1 MACKFTG
8 EEMKNITRRDFIKL
22 GIAGLSAS
30 LLRAKPLEANA
41 YLPEFPAGERLGRAF
56 YTIDIKT
63 KPDAESTTVRTVYD
77 DYIFS
82 LEREVIGK
90 PITAYWK
97 NRKWYE
103 TPEGYIPSI
112 AVQPVRNELNI
123 PLKDL
128 PSYGEKPGTW
138 AEVTV
143 PYVDVYLDGTEA
155 KSPRLKEMVKPRFY
169 FSQVVWLDG
178 IKAVS
183 DQETLY
189 HVIEK
194 HGSYGD
200 AFWADARAFKP
211 ITPDDIAPITPNETN
226 KYITIDLNHQTMS
239 CFENDK
245 EILFARVST
254 GAKYNSEGQPVDKWS
269 TPPGDY
275 HSVNRK
281 YVSLHMAGG
290 ENKASGYEEFAV
302 AWTSIFASGGV
313 AIHSTYW
320 HNNYGE
326 MLSHGCVN
334 VEPDVAK
341 FVFRWTLPVTPYY
354 DGKIEVQGF
363 ENGTNVRVK
372 EYKAE

>member
-1 MACKFTG
+1 
-8 EEMKNITRRDFIKL
+8 MKKITRRDFIKL
-22 GIAGLSAS
+22 GIAGLGAS
-30 LLRAKPLEANA
+30 LLRTKPLSAKA

-112 AVQPVRNELNI
+112 AVQPVRNELNT

-143 PYVDVYLDGTEA
+143 PYVDIYLDGTDA

-200 AFWADARAFKP
+200 AFWADARL
-211 ITPDDIAPITPNETN
+211 
-226 KYITIDLNHQTMS
+226 LNQ
-239 CFENDK
+239 
-245 EILFARVST
+245 
-254 GAKYNSEGQPVDKWS
+254 
-269 TPPGDY
+269 
-275 HSVNRK
+275 
-281 YVSLHMAGG
+281 SLQM
-290 ENKASGYEEFAV
+290 
-302 AWTSIFASGGV
+302 
-313 AIHSTYW
+313 
-320 HNNYGE
+320 
-326 MLSHGCVN
+326 
-334 VEPDVAK
+334 
-341 FVFRWTLPVTPYY
+341 TLPQLRQM
-354 DGKIEVQGF
+354 KRI
-363 ENGTNVRVK
+363 NI
-372 EYKAE
+372 